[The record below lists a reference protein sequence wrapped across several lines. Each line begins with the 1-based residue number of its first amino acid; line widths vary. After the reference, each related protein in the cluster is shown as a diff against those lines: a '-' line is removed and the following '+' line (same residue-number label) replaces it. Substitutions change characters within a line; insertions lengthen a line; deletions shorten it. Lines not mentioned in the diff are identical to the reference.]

1 MSQLYYQNTI
11 ESKFIKELL
20 RSTYLPL
27 IPIYKLG
34 NSIIKG
40 LTYISDNYIVEAIQN
55 YDATSNL
62 QGPQSLL
69 DSNYFKIKEPYILG
83 KFYPSLTSN
92 FISNNS
98 TYDSNTHKYLG
109 NYLRLIRDLYN
120 IDLFPFYNCWSGDYS
135 DNLRFKLIDN
145 QEYLIDNN
153 ETDDGYKMFL
163 VPIRFNQTYTIYL
176 NSNVTIK
183 LGSAYY
189 KNKQLINKDN
199 LSKVSPFEYKSFN
212 YVSFSSPIK
221 YRINKN
227 DFSEDKANINVLND
241 YLTLF
246 ILLPNNSK
254 IVVLEGDYNNSTYVK
269 TEKRTKII
277 DNESILYNTQDIK
290 LVKNVANF
298 KNINQWTSNDWSH
311 YFIVRSSLLT
321 DISNN
326 NYAFCSRLIEYLLN
340 NVITSQDKISE
351 NILRVQEYCS
361 SLKNLQQN
369 GSRYTLPYTKGIW
382 DNQLRKYIYDLVTNN
397 PKYPIIT
404 DINGFVDKDSE
415 KIILRG
421 KN

>member
-1 MSQLYYQNTI
+1 MGQLYYQNTI

-20 RSTYLPL
+20 RTTYLPL
-27 IPIYKLG
+27 VPIYKLG
-34 NSIIKG
+34 DSVIKG

-55 YDATSNL
+55 YDSNSEL

-69 DSNYFKIKEPYILG
+69 DLNYFKIKEPYILG

-135 DNLRFKLIDN
+135 DNLRFKLIND

-153 ETDDGYKMFL
+153 EINDGYKMFL
-163 VPIRFNQTYTIYL
+163 IPIRFNQTYTIYL
-176 NSNVTIK
+176 NTNVTIK

-189 KNKQLINKDN
+189 KNRQLIDKEN
-199 LSKVSPFEYKSFN
+199 LDRVLPFEYKSYN

-221 YRINKN
+221 YRI
-227 DFSEDKANINVLND
+227 DKKDSSDNNANINVLND

-254 IVVLEGDYNNSTYVK
+254 IVVLEGDYNASTFIK
-269 TEKRTKII
+269 TEEKTKII
-277 DNESILYNTQDIK
+277 DNTSITYNTQNIK
-290 LVKNVANF
+290 LVENIANF
-298 KNINQWTSNDWSH
+298 KNLNEWTSNDWSN

-321 DISNN
+321 DISNT
-326 NYAFCSRLIEYLLN
+326 NYAFCNRLIEYLLN
-340 NVITSQDKISE
+340 NVITSQDRISE
-351 NILRVQEYCS
+351 NIVRVQEYCS

-397 PKYPIIT
+397 PKYPTIT